1 MIVPLIRTPMKP
13 VKFVILAMLCFTTT
27 YLYPQGASCTNPHV
41 LALDTVSRN
50 FSTSPTSGNA
60 AECSAGF
67 SGSGKV
73 TIFRFTTDASG
84 SCVLVHIAT
93 SAPVQAAEV
102 SMYTG
107 CGGTGACQGLQT
119 GNSVCFV
126 DGTGYW
132 APSQTLTLLPNTT
145 YFLRVWTPAAG
156 TITMSARNY
165 PPANNLCSGA
175 TVISPNATNDN
186 NACAKPSTEVT
197 PVQLCAFSLEN
208 TAFYTYFV
216 ESNGVSSIQLNSINC
231 DNLNSAAETGFQIG
245 FFVGSCGS
253 LTKISCATGSGG
265 SLTATTGWLPA
276 GTQVF
281 VAMDGNSG
289 SNCSY
294 TITAFNATVLP
305 ITLKY
310 FTAWKRPD
318 ANRLTWLTT
327 SEKNFSHFEIEK
339 SSDGVNFV
347 RITTIEGKGGN
358 SKETAYTFDDNE
370 VKAVQY
376 YRLKYVDANGQYTY
390 SNVLRVNRDDVTNTK
405 VLFSNRITT
414 MLALRIIDMDAN
426 NVSIKIVDNAGRAI
440 KAQNVK
446 INPGENSLNINTGS
460 IPSGFYYLILSAD
473 NYKRTFSFVKS

>member
-1 MIVPLIRTPMKP
+1 MKP
-13 VKFVILAMLCFTTT
+13 VKFVILAMLCATTT
-27 YLYPQGASCTNPHV
+27 YLYPQGASCLNPHV

-50 FSTSPTSGNA
+50 FTVSPTSGNA
-60 AECSAGF
+60 AECSSGF
-67 SGSGKV
+67 SGTGKI

-93 SAPVQAAEV
+93 SAPVQVVEV
-102 SMYTG
+102 AMYTG
-107 CGGTGACQGLQT
+107 CGSSTGICNGLQT
-119 GNSVCFV
+119 GSSVCFV

-132 APSQTLTLLPNTT
+132 APSQTLTLLPNTI
-145 YFLRVWTPAAG
+145 YYLRVWTPAAG

-165 PPANNLCSGA
+165 PPPNNLCSGA
-175 TVISPNATNDN
+175 SWISENARDDN
-186 NACAKPSTEVT
+186 NACAKGSTEVT

-208 TAFYTYFV
+208 TAFYKYIV
-216 ESNGVSSIQLNSINC
+216 ESNGVSSIQLNDINC

-253 LTKISCATGSGG
+253 LIKISCATGSGG
-265 SLTATTGWLPA
+265 SLTATTGWMAA
-276 GTQVF
+276 GTQVT
-281 VAMDGNSG
+281 VAIDGNSG

-294 TITAFNATVLP
+294 KITAFNATVLP

-339 SSDGVNFV
+339 SRDGVNFV
-347 RITTIEGKGGN
+347 KITSIEGKGGN
-358 SKETAYTFDDNE
+358 SKETAYTFDDIE

-376 YRLKYVDANGQYTY
+376 YRLKYVDANGQNMY
-390 SNVLRVNRDDVTNTK
+390 SNILRVNRDDVTNAK
-405 VLFSNRITT
+405 VLFSNRVTNL
-414 MLALRIIDMDAN
+414 LALRLIDM
-426 NVSIKIVDNAGRAI
+426 NVDNLSIKIIDNSGREI
-440 KAQNVK
+440 KRQNVK

-460 IPSGFYYLILSAD
+460 IPSGFYYLMLSAD

>member
-1 MIVPLIRTPMKP
+1 M
-13 VKFVILAMLCFTTT
+13 
-27 YLYPQGASCTNPHV
+27 
-41 LALDTVSRN
+41 D
-50 FSTSPTSGNA
+50 
-60 AECSAGF
+60 
-67 SGSGKV
+67 
-73 TIFRFTTDASG
+73 
-84 SCVLVHIAT
+84 
-93 SAPVQAAEV
+93 
-102 SMYTG
+102 
-107 CGGTGACQGLQT
+107 
-119 GNSVCFV
+119 
-126 DGTGYW
+126 
-132 APSQTLTLLPNTT
+132 
-145 YFLRVWTPAAG
+145 
-156 TITMSARNY
+156 
-165 PPANNLCSGA
+165 
-175 TVISPNATNDN
+175 DN

-208 TAFYTYFV
+208 TAFYKYIV
-216 ESNGVSSIQLNSINC
+216 ALNGVSSIQLNNINC

-265 SLTATTGWLPA
+265 SLTASTGWLPA

-281 VAMDGNSG
+281 VAIDGNSG

-305 ITLKY
+305 VTLKY

-339 SSDGVNFV
+339 STDGVNF
-347 RITTIEGKGGN
+347 ITIKNIEAKGGN
-358 SKETAYTFDDNE
+358 SKETAYSFDDHE

-376 YRLKYVDANGQYTY
+376 YRLKYVDANGQFAY
-390 SNVLRVNRDDVTNTK
+390 SNILRADRGDVTNTK

-426 NVSIKIVDNAGRAI
+426 DLSIKIIDNSGREI
-440 KAQNVK
+440 KKQRVK
-446 INPGENSLNINTGS
+446 INPGENSFNISTGS
-460 IPSGFYYLILSAD
+460 IPSGFYYLMLSAD